1 MGQQSA
7 SRLAGDDYQHLYSW
21 FELLQL
27 LPTDS
32 PYSHGYVEHPHAGA
46 ADDVT
51 LHPKDNGRP
60 AKYVQVKFHVDH
72 SAAYSGSKL
81 VEVQAAEARSVLHKL
96 FDSWRMLKEQEPGGV
111 EIWLVSNWASAED
124 LGEFLLESFCLS
136 KNFFTGGPKSK
147 ACKLRTLWA
156 EQLGAREEEL
166 AEFCRALR
174 LRLGFAGMGELTERV
189 DERMKVNG
197 LRMGKVPQ
205 DLAIGIVR
213 GWIQAGGENKRISR
227 SEFEKAIAERG
238 LRSDAAEIPKATLII
253 HAWDRR
259 YFDVPPTIELDW
271 TRFFDFESRSMPK
284 QEVWMDALLP
294 ELKRAK
300 AQLAGIPGANFIE
313 FRGKLPLSA
322 LLVVGRT
329 FPEGGGFRL
338 RVEQPTG
345 GETHLWRSD
354 APASPFETTVSETPI
369 EGPGIDLLVSV
380 SLTGDASADVQK
392 LLSEEQRFKLWVD
405 VKPASGASSTSVKSA
420 GEVTAIALETKELL
434 RQFRLRSG
442 AEKIGLILY
451 CPASVA
457 LFIGQRLNALG
468 EVVAYERRAAGGYQE
483 AVVIQTG

>member
-1 MGQQSA
+1 MGEQSA

-27 LPTDS
+27 LPADS

-51 LHPKDNGRP
+51 LHPKDNRRA

-96 FDSWRMLKEQEPGGV
+96 FDSWKMLKGQEPGGAEV
-111 EIWLVSNWASAED
+111 WLVSNWASAED

-136 KNFFTGGPKSK
+136 KHFFGGGPKSK
-147 ACKLRTLWA
+147 AGKLRRLWA
-156 EQLGAREEEL
+156 EQLGTTEEEL

-197 LRMGKVPQ
+197 LRMGKAPQ

-213 GWIQAGGENKRISR
+213 GWIQVGGENKRISR
-227 SEFEKAIAERG
+227 AELEKAIAERA
-238 LRSDAAEIPKATLII
+238 LRADAAETPKATLII
-253 HAWDRR
+253 HGWDRR
-259 YFDVPPTIELDW
+259 YFDVPPTVEVDW
-271 TRFFDFESRSMPK
+271 TQFFDIESRSIPT
-284 QEVWMDALLP
+284 QQVWAGRLIP
-294 ELKRAK
+294 ELKQAK
-300 AQLAGIPGANFIE
+300 AQLADVRGANFIE

-322 LLVVGRT
+322 LLIVGRAL
-329 FPEGGGFRL
+329 PEAGGFRL
-338 RVEQPTG
+338 RVEQPTA

-354 APASPFETTVSETPI
+354 FPASRFDLTASETPI
-369 EGPGIDLLVSV
+369 EGNGKGLLVSV
-380 SLTGDASADVQK
+380 SLTGDAASDVRR
-392 LLSEEQRFKLWVD
+392 LLSEDSRFKLWMD
-405 VKPASGASSTSVKSA
+405 IKPAAGASSTSVKSA
-420 GEVTAIALETKELL
+420 SEATGIAMHVKELM
-434 RQFRLRSG
+434 RQTRIRSG
-442 AEKIGLILY
+442 AERIGLVLY
-451 CPASVA
+451 SPASVA
-457 LFIGQRLNALG
+457 LFLGQRLNALG
-468 EVVAYERRAAGGYQE
+468 EVIAYERRITGGYQE

>member
-1 MGQQSA
+1 MGEQSA

-27 LPTDS
+27 LAADS

-51 LHPKDNGRP
+51 LHPKDNRRA

-72 SAAYSGSKL
+72 RAAYSGSKL
-81 VEVQAAEARSVLHKL
+81 VEAQAAEARSVLHKL
-96 FDSWRMLKEQEPGGV
+96 FDSWKMLKEQEPSGV

-136 KNFFTGGPKSK
+136 KDFFTGGPKSK
-147 ACKLRTLWA
+147 AGKLRKLWA
-156 EQLGAREEEL
+156 EQLGATEEEL

-227 SEFEKAIAERG
+227 AELEKAIAERG
-238 LRSDAAEIPKATLII
+238 LRADAAETPKATLII
-253 HAWDRR
+253 HGWDRR
-259 YFDVPPTIELDW
+259 YFDLPPTIELDW
-271 TRFFDFESRSMPK
+271 TPFFDFESRTIPN
-284 QEVWMDALLP
+284 QQVWVDTLIP

-300 AQLAGIPGANFIE
+300 SQLADVPGANFVE

-329 FPEGGGFRL
+329 FPEAGGFRL

-354 APASPFETTVSETPI
+354 TPASRFELTTSETPI
-369 EGPGIDLLVSV
+369 EGLGKDLLISVSV
-380 SLTGDASADVQK
+380 TGDASADVRK
-392 LLSEEQRFKLWVD
+392 FLSEDRRFKLWVD
-405 VKPASGASSTSVKSA
+405 VKPERGASATSVKSA
-420 GEVTAIALETKELL
+420 GEATAIAVEIKELM
-434 RQFRLRSG
+434 RQFRQRSG

-451 CPASVA
+451 CPASIA
-457 LFIGQRLNALG
+457 LFAGQRLNALG
-468 EVVAYERRAAGGYQE
+468 EVVAYERRNAGGYQE
-483 AVVIQTG
+483 ALVIQTG